1 MRAIF
6 LDSETT
12 GLDTGRHRP
21 IDIAFKILD
30 VTTGEE
36 VASYQSLIRYP
47 LTEWEKR
54 DPTSMSINGYTWEE
68 VQQGKEPAEVA
79 REIIDIFTKA
89 HIQKLK
95 AVFICQNPAFD
106 RGFFSQLIDVYTQD
120 RLNWP
125 YHWLDFASMYW
136 ALLAKQNADLGIPFP
151 EEINLS
157 KNEIAKC
164 RNLPMEEEPHRAM
177 RGVEHLILCYK
188 MVVGF
193 GIKLPIDLFLQ

>member
-6 LDSETT
+6 LDIETT
-12 GLDTGRHRP
+12 GLDTQRHRP
-21 IDIAFKILD
+21 IDIGFKIID

-36 VASYQSLIRYP
+36 IGSYQSVVALSAD
-47 LTEWEKR
+47 EWNQR
-54 DPTSMSINGYTWEE
+54 DLQSVQINGFTWED
-68 VQQGKEPAEVA
+68 VQTGKPPAQVA
-79 REIIDIFTKA
+79 AEIIEIFEKA
-89 HIQKLK
+89 SVRRLK

-106 RGFFSQLIDVYTQD
+106 RGFFTQLIDIYTQE

-136 ALLAKQNADLGIPFP
+136 ALIAKENAELGVPFP

-157 KNEIAKC
+157 KNEIAK
-164 RNLPMEEEPHRAM
+164 RHNLPPEEEPHRAI

-188 MVVGF
+188 TVVGL
-193 GIKLPIDLFLQ
+193 KSP